1 MSEVMKYGRGEHGT
15 YVVRSKNIEDHG
27 NPQDLVIKTVF
38 EAEADAKIAV
48 PWPVGAKIMCLSAG
62 VMEFKTVMVTSE
74 TDDTPIVTVP
84 GPCLLFGNWIQ
95 L

>member
-1 MSEVMKYGRGEHGT
+1 MSEVMKYGRGEYGT
-15 YVVRSKNIEDHG
+15 YVMRSKNIEDHG

-38 EAEADAKIAV
+38 DAAADAKIAV
-48 PWPVGAKIMCLSAG
+48 PWPVGANIMCLSAKA
-62 VMEFKTVMVTSE
+62 MEFKTVTVTSE
-74 TDDTPIVTVP
+74 TDDTPVITVP

>member
-1 MSEVMKYGRGEHGT
+1 MSEVMKYGRGEYGT
-15 YVVRSKNIEDHG
+15 YVMRSKNIEDHG

-38 EAEADAKIAV
+38 DADASAKIAV
-48 PWPVGAKIMCLSAG
+48 PWPVGANIMCLSAG
-62 VMEFKTVMVTSE
+62 DMEFKTVTVTSE
-74 TDDTPIVTVP
+74 TDDTPVITVP